1 MEECNKC
8 IYRNTKNFNICK
20 RNCSLKST
28 NFCRYHMRTNFQ
40 KIYKIFYSIIGNNDK
55 IIVNDIYNI
64 YKYINDNVQYE
75 NDILYKEVFIETLK
89 IIPYKYLLKITLQY
103 VNNKKELYDLLY
115 TINRNT
121 YKISKSIN
129 LKIIIN
135 AQSKIQYKHYAK
147 NDYLNNCINREE
159 LFTCDN
165 VVDIPKKKLFI
176 LTINNVSYAFDVI
189 ELDYFVRR
197 CIADNVHPYNPYT
210 RDILCEKEL
219 KKIKMFIKYNK
230 LSIKNNECIW
240 ETDMHCYTDLS
251 IEIERRGFYNNPEW
265 FNKMKTGD
273 FLKTI
278 KYFKDF
284 SNDIEQS
291 KLYFNNINADTL
303 SIDFCKD
310 GIKMFRE
317 CKDDLYILCC
327 NFMKALALCSSDFYN
342 NIPDWVLNV
351 HTNSHIIHLP
361 NNNINNINNFLLY
374 YYVEYM

>member
-1 MEECNKC
+1 MRSKC
-8 IYRNTKNFNICK
+8 
-20 RNCSLKST
+20 
-28 NFCRYHMRTNFQ
+28 Q
-40 KIYKIFYSIIGNNDK
+40 EIFKTYYSIIGNNDELK
-55 IIVNDIYNI
+55 INDIYKI
-64 YKYINDNVQYE
+64 YKYVNDNIKCDNE
-75 NDILYKEVFIETLK
+75 IIYKEVFIEILK
-89 IIPYKYLLKITLQY
+89 HIPNKILLSISSYYIK
-103 VNNKKELYDLLY
+103 NKKELYNLLY
-115 TINRNT
+115 SINKNT
-121 YKISKSIN
+121 YNISKN
-129 LKIIIN
+129 TDLNIIIK
-135 AQSKIQYKHYAK
+135 AQSKIQYINATKKDFLY
-147 NDYLNNCINREE
+147 NCVNNED

-165 VVDIPKKKLFI
+165 VLDISKTKLII
-176 LTINNVSYAFDVI
+176 LTINNISYAFDVI
-189 ELDYFVRR
+189 ELDYFVRK
-197 CIADNVHPYNPYT
+197 CIVDNVQPYNPYT
-210 RDILCEKEL
+210 RDILYEKEL
-219 KKIKMFIKYNK
+219 KKIKTFIKYNK
-230 LSIKNNECIW
+230 LSIKTNECIW

-284 SNDIEQS
+284 STDIEQS

-317 CKDDLYILCC
+317 CNEDLYILCC
-327 NFMKALALCSSDFYN
+327 NFMKALALCSNDFYN

-361 NNNINNINNFLLY
+361 NMNNINNFLLY

>member
-1 MEECNKC
+1 MNECNKC
-8 IYRNTKNFNICK
+8 IYRNTKNFKLCK
-20 RNCSLKST
+20 RDCSLKST
-28 NFCRYHMRTNFQ
+28 NFCRYHMRSKFQ
-40 KIYKIFYSIIGNNDK
+40 EIFKNYYFILGSKEELIINDIYKIYKY
-55 IIVNDIYNI
+55 VNDNLKCNNEII
-64 YKYINDNVQYE
+64 CKQ
-75 NDILYKEVFIETLK
+75 VFIEMLK
-89 IIPYKYLLKITLQY
+89 YIPYINLLKITLQY
-103 VNNKKELYDLLY
+103 VNNKKELYNLLY
-115 TINRNT
+115 SINKNT
-121 YKISKSIN
+121 YKISKSID

-135 AQSKIQYKHYAK
+135 AQSKIQYKHYTK
-147 NDYLNNCINREE
+147 NDYLHNCINNEE

-176 LTINNVSYAFDVI
+176 LTINNVSYAFDVL

-210 RDILCEKEL
+210 RDILCKKEL
-219 KKIKMFIKYNK
+219 NKIKMFIKYNK
-230 LSIKNNECIW
+230 LSIKNNECMW

-291 KLYFNNINADTL
+291 KLYFNNINADTFC
-303 SIDFCKD
+303 IDFCTD
-310 GIKMFRE
+310 GIKLFRE
-317 CKDDLYILCC
+317 CKEDLYILCC
-327 NFMKALALCSSDFYN
+327 NFIKALALCSSDFYN

-351 HTNSHIIHLP
+351 HTNSNIIHLS
-361 NNNINNINNFLLY
+361 NNNLNNFLLY

>member
-1 MEECNKC
+1 MEQCNNKC
-8 IYRNTKNFNICK
+8 IYRNTKNFKLCN
-20 RNCSLKST
+20 RDCSLNSKD
-28 NFCRYHMRTNFQ
+28 FCKYHMRSKCQ
-40 KIYKIFYSIIGNNDK
+40 EIFKTYYSIIGNNDELK
-55 IIVNDIYNI
+55 INDIYKI
-64 YKYINDNVQYE
+64 YKYVNDNIKCDNE
-75 NDILYKEVFIETLK
+75 IIYKEVFIEILK
-89 IIPYKYLLKITLQY
+89 HIPNKILLSISSYYIK
-103 VNNKKELYDLLY
+103 NKKELYNLLY
-115 TINRNT
+115 SINKNT
-121 YKISKSIN
+121 YNISKN
-129 LKIIIN
+129 TDLNIIIK
-135 AQSKIQYKHYAK
+135 AQSKIQYINATKKDFLY
-147 NDYLNNCINREE
+147 NCVNNED

-165 VVDIPKKKLFI
+165 VLDISKTKLII
-176 LTINNVSYAFDVI
+176 LTINNISYAFDVI
-189 ELDYFVRR
+189 ELDYFVRK
-197 CIADNVHPYNPYT
+197 CIVDNVQPYNPYT
-210 RDILCEKEL
+210 RDILYEKEL
-219 KKIKMFIKYNK
+219 KKIKTFIKYNK
-230 LSIKNNECIW
+230 LSIKTNECIW

-284 SNDIEQS
+284 STDIEQS

-317 CKDDLYILCC
+317 CNEDLYILCC
-327 NFMKALALCSSDFYN
+327 NFMKALALCSTDFYN

-361 NNNINNINNFLLY
+361 NMNNINNFLLY